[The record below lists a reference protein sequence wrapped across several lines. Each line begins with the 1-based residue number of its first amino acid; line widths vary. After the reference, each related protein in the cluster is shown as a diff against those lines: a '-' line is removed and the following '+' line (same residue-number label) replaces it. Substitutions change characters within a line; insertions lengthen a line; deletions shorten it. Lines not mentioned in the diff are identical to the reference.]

1 MVRII
6 CALQAGN
13 PKLRVSL
20 SLKPGQKKKKKSLI
34 FHLPRGLTPQ
44 VPSTSVGKFLQTKEK
59 G

>member
-20 SLKPGQKKKKKSLI
+20 SLKPGQKKIPNLPSSQRAHSL
-34 FHLPRGLTPQ
+34 

>member
-6 CALQAGN
+6 CALQVGN

-20 SLKPGQKKKKKSLI
+20 SLKPGQKKKSLI